1 MGTASAAMSLV
12 SLDKDYNN
20 LGAKPKKSSLK
31 RWPKKRQMSFHQQS
45 LEEALELRNV
55 NSLENIGP
63 YAVAKKIDRRLS
75 IDVEDISEN
84 RRNIL
89 EARRKHFQCSS
100 EVAEEED
107 ELPKSTE

>member
-12 SLDKDYNN
+12 SLDKDYNK
-20 LGAKPKKSSLK
+20 LGARPKKSSLK
-31 RWPKKRQMSFHQQS
+31 GWPKKRQMSFHQQS

-75 IDVEDISEN
+75 FDVEDLPEKE
-84 RRNIL
+84 RGIL
-89 EARRKHFQCSS
+89 DAKRKHFQCSS
-100 EVAEEED
+100 KVAEEED
-107 ELPKSTE
+107 EVPKNAE